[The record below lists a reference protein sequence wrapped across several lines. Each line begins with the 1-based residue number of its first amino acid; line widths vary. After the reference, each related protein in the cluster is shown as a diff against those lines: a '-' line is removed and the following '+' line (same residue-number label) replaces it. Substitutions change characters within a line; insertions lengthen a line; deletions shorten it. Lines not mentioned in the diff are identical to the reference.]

1 MMPDKPRVV
10 VDPHFRRMEEIF
22 SPSDLARLHATVD
35 VVWGQDEPM
44 PMEEAQAALST
55 AVAVVCSEWR
65 YGTDLAYAPA
75 LRAIIDVGGAFP
87 RTLDYA
93 QCFMRGIRVLT
104 GAPAF
109 GPQVAEMAL
118 GMALAASRDIVSGDR
133 AMRAGTER
141 YLHAGNT
148 GTFLLYGQ
156 RVGFIGYGNLAR
168 SLHPLL
174 IPFGCRFLAFDPWLT
189 DSYLRGQGVE
199 PVPLEQLLSVSR
211 VIFVLAAPTVEN
223 RALLSRELLE
233 RIAPGAVVVLINRA
247 HVVDF
252 DALTEL
258 VRAGRF
264 KAVIDVFP
272 TEPLAED
279 HPIRQVEGAVLSA
292 HRAGSVKEGLWE
304 IGTMVVDDL
313 EAIARGLPPQR
324 LQAAQPELIARY
336 ASNKAPT
343 VVR

>member
-1 MMPDKPRVV
+1 MIPDKPRVL

-35 VVWGQDEPM
+35 VVWGRDEPM
-44 PMEEAQAALST
+44 PMEEAQTALST
-55 AVAVVCSEWR
+55 AAAVVCSEWR
-65 YGTDLAYAPA
+65 YDTDLAHAPT
-75 LRAIIDVGGAFP
+75 LRAIIDVAGAFP

-93 QCFMRGIRVLT
+93 QCFRRGIRVLT
-104 GAPAF
+104 AAPAF

-118 GMALAASRDIVSGDR
+118 GLALAASRDIVSGDR
-133 AMRAGTER
+133 AVRAGTER

-174 IPFGCRFLAFDPWLT
+174 MPFRCRFLAFDPWLT
-189 DSYLRGQGVE
+189 DSYLRSQGIE
-199 PVPLEQLLSVSR
+199 PVPLEQLLSVSQ

-233 RIAPGAVVVLINRA
+233 RITPGAVVVLINRA

-258 VRAGRF
+258 VSAGRF
-264 KAVIDVFP
+264 KAAIDVFP

-279 HPIRQVEGAVLSA
+279 HPMRQVEGAVLSA
-292 HRAGSVKEGLWE
+292 HRAGSVTEGLWE

-336 ASNKAPT
+336 GSNKVPT
-343 VVR
+343 VVC